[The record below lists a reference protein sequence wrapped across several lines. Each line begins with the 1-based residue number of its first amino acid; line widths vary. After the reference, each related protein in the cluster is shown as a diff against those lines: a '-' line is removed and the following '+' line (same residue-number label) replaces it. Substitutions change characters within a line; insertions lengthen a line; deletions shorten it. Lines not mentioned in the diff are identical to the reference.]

1 MPMTFLLNIVD
12 HLQCLV
18 INGGKGS
25 WLIQGKTIH
34 LSSNNAKTRF
44 QQLNQWQEYLARDSQ
59 TRNQQKMRHLPITE
73 NLKIH
78 ATKNKR
84 GQRYNFFLI

>member
-1 MPMTFLLNIVD
+1 M
-12 HLQCLV
+12 HLQY
-18 INGGKGS
+18 
-25 WLIQGKTIH
+25 
-34 LSSNNAKTRF
+34 
-44 QQLNQWQEYLARDSQ
+44 QQFFGQLRWGLARDSQ

-84 GQRYNFFLI
+84 GQRYKMFLI